1 MKVFKFGGASVNSA
15 DAVRNMAQIVQKH
28 LESTPLVVVVS
39 AMGKTTNLL
48 EKLVPTDSSF
58 ITPALPKATA
68 LSSAEIN
75 QISENHSSLR
85 QQLED
90 YHIDI
95 AKSLIPNNEEIVNKV
110 HTLLRQL
117 DDTIQ
122 SLITPALPKAT
133 ALSSAEI
140 NQISENHS
148 SPITQYNYN
157 YDQVVSYGELIS
169 TTIIAEYLNHLGINT
184 LWEDARQLIHTD
196 NHYREGRVD
205 WQATQQAIQN
215 SIFKNQN
222 SHSVIITQGF
232 IGGTDGGT
240 TTLGREGS
248 DYSAAILAYCLGA
261 ESVTIWKDVPGFL
274 NADPKFFHDT
284 VKIGQIPYNE
294 AIELAYYGA
303 SVIHPKT
310 VKPIQNK
317 GIPLYIRSFIS
328 PDVEGS
334 VVGNYHT
341 ISPETPLYIFKNN
354 QILLSILPR
363 DYSFIAEDNLQVIF
377 GILSKIGIRVN
388 LMQNSALSFS
398 ICIDNNPQ
406 RVGVLIERL
415 KSVFR
420 VRYNENLQLI
430 TIRYYTQQV
439 IDRIVAGRP
448 ILLEQRSRST
458 EQLIVPCR

>member
-15 DAVRNMAQIVQKH
+15 DAVRNMAQVVQSH
-28 LESTPLVVVVS
+28 LESKPLMVVVS

-48 EKLVPTDSSF
+48 EKLVPGSADV
-58 ITPALPKATA
+58 
-68 LSSAEIN
+68 SSAN
-75 QISENHSSLR
+75 ALR
-85 QQLED
+85 KQLEV
-90 YHIDI
+90 YHLDI
-95 AKSLIPNNEEIVNKV
+95 AKSLIPNDKTIIKKIQD
-110 HTLLRQL
+110 LLHQL
-117 DDTIQ
+117 DNTIV
-122 SLITPALPKAT
+122 SLQPDAA
-133 ALSSAEI
+133 
-140 NQISENHS
+140 H
-148 SPITQYNYN
+148 YNYN
-157 YDQVVSYGELIS
+157 YDQVVSFGEIIS

-184 LWEDARQLIHTD
+184 LWSDARQLIQTD

-205 WQATQQAIQN
+205 WQASETATKTLLAV
-215 SIFKNQN
+215 SITYN
-222 SHSVIITQGF
+222 VILTQGF
-232 IGGTDGGT
+232 IGGTVDHKT

-248 DYSAAILAYCLGA
+248 DYSAAILAYCLNA

-274 NADPKFFHDT
+274 NADPKFFADT
-284 VKIGQIPYNE
+284 VKISQIPYNE

-317 GIPLYIRSFIS
+317 GIPLFIRSFIT
-328 PDVEGS
+328 PEAEGS
-334 VVGNYHT
+334 SIGDYKT
-341 ISPETPLYIFKNN
+341 IVPETPLYIFKNN

-406 RVGVLIERL
+406 LINPLIEEL
-415 KSVFR
+415 KSMFR

-430 TIRYYTQQV
+430 TIRYYTQEV
-439 IDRIVAGRP
+439 IDSIVAGRP
-448 ILLEQRSRST
+448 ILLEQRSRTT
-458 EQLIVPCR
+458 EQLIVPA

>member
-15 DAVRNMAQIVQKH
+15 DAVRNMAQVVQSH
-28 LESTPLVVVVS
+28 LESKPLMVVVS

-48 EKLVPTDSSF
+48 EKLVPGSADV
-58 ITPALPKATA
+58 
-68 LSSAEIN
+68 SSAN
-75 QISENHSSLR
+75 TLR
-85 QQLED
+85 QQLEV
-90 YHIDI
+90 YHLDI
-95 AKSLIPNNEEIVNKV
+95 AKSLIPNDKTIIKKIQD
-110 HTLLRQL
+110 LLHQL
-117 DDTIQ
+117 DNTIV
-122 SLITPALPKAT
+122 SLQPDAA
-133 ALSSAEI
+133 
-140 NQISENHS
+140 H
-148 SPITQYNYN
+148 YNYN
-157 YDQVVSYGELIS
+157 YDQVVSFGEIIS

-184 LWEDARQLIHTD
+184 LWSDARQLIQTD

-205 WQATQQAIQN
+205 WQASETATKTLLAD
-215 SIFKNQN
+215 SITYN
-222 SHSVIITQGF
+222 VILTQGF
-232 IGGTDGGT
+232 IGGTVDHKT

-248 DYSAAILAYCLGA
+248 DYSAAILAYCLNA

-274 NADPKFFHDT
+274 NADPKFFADT
-284 VKIGQIPYNE
+284 VKISQIPYNE

-317 GIPLYIRSFIS
+317 GIPLFIRSFIT
-328 PDVEGS
+328 PEAEGS
-334 VVGNYHT
+334 SIGDYKT
-341 ISPETPLYIFKNN
+341 IVPETPLYIFKNN

-406 RVGVLIERL
+406 LINPLIEEL
-415 KSVFR
+415 KSMFR

-430 TIRYYTQQV
+430 TIRYYTQEV
-439 IDRIVAGRP
+439 IDSIVAGRP
-448 ILLEQRSRST
+448 ILLEQRSRTT
-458 EQLIVPCR
+458 EQLIVPA

>member
-15 DAVRNMAQIVQKH
+15 DAVRNMAQVVQSH
-28 LESTPLVVVVS
+28 LESKPLMVVVS

-48 EKLVPTDSSF
+48 EKLVPGSADV
-58 ITPALPKATA
+58 
-68 LSSAEIN
+68 SSAN
-75 QISENHSSLR
+75 ALR
-85 QQLED
+85 KQLEV
-90 YHIDI
+90 YHLDI
-95 AKSLIPNNEEIVNKV
+95 AKSLIPNDKTIIKKIQD
-110 HTLLRQL
+110 LLHQL
-117 DDTIQ
+117 DNTIV
-122 SLITPALPKAT
+122 SLQPDAA
-133 ALSSAEI
+133 
-140 NQISENHS
+140 H
-148 SPITQYNYN
+148 YNYN
-157 YDQVVSYGELIS
+157 YDQVVSFGEIIS

-184 LWEDARQLIHTD
+184 LWSDARQLIQTD

-205 WQATQQAIQN
+205 WQASETATKTLLAD
-215 SIFKNQN
+215 SITYN
-222 SHSVIITQGF
+222 VILTQGF
-232 IGGTDGGT
+232 IGGTVDHKT

-248 DYSAAILAYCLGA
+248 DYSAAILAYCLNA

-274 NADPKFFHDT
+274 NADPKFFADT
-284 VKIGQIPYNE
+284 VKISQIPYNE

-317 GIPLYIRSFIS
+317 GIPLFIRSFIT
-328 PDVEGS
+328 PEAEGS
-334 VVGNYHT
+334 SIGDYKT
-341 ISPETPLYIFKNN
+341 IVPETPLYIFKNN

-406 RVGVLIERL
+406 LINPLIEEL
-415 KSVFR
+415 KSMFR

-430 TIRYYTQQV
+430 TIRYYTQEV
-439 IDRIVAGRP
+439 IDSIVAGRP
-448 ILLEQRSRST
+448 ILLEQRSRTT
-458 EQLIVPCR
+458 EQLIVPA

>member
-15 DAVRNMAQIVQKH
+15 DAVRNMAQIVKGH
-28 LESTPLVVVVS
+28 LTAGEPLVVVVS

-48 EKLVPTDSSF
+48 EKLVPGV
-58 ITPALPKATA
+58 TPKEDAAR
-68 LSSAEIN
+68 
-75 QISENHSSLR
+75 LR
-85 QQLED
+85 QQLEN
-90 YHIDI
+90 YHREIAYALMPDNKDVQNDI
-95 AKSLIPNNEEIVNKV
+95 STILVRFDATIK
-110 HTLLRQL
+110 QL
-117 DDTIQ
+117 Q
-122 SLITPALPKAT
+122 KGKG
-133 ALSSAEI
+133 E
-140 NQISENHS
+140 
-148 SPITQYNYN
+148 YNYS
-157 YDQVVSYGELIS
+157 YDQTVSNGEVLS
-169 TTIIAEYLNHLGINT
+169 TTIIAHYLNGIGVKT
-184 LWEDARQLIHTD
+184 MLADARQLIITD
-196 NHYREGRVD
+196 DHYREGHVD
-205 WQATQQAIQN
+205 WEFTKGTCRLMMDAA
-215 SIFKNQN
+215 KGYD
-222 SHSVIITQGF
+222 VVLTQGF
-232 IGGTDGGT
+232 IGSVKNSDKT

-248 DYSAAILAYCLGA
+248 DYSAAILAYCLDA

-274 NADPKFFHDT
+274 NADPKYFDDT

-317 GIPLYIRSFIS
+317 GIPLYIRSFVTPES
-328 PDVEGS
+328 EGS
-334 VVGNYHT
+334 AVGNYHA
-341 ISPETPLYIFKNN
+341 ISPETPLYIVKND

-377 GILSKIGIRVN
+377 GILNELGIRVN

-415 KSVFR
+415 KSMFR

-430 TIRYYTQQV
+430 TIRYYTQEV
-439 IDRIVAGRP
+439 IDSIVGGRP

-458 EQLIVPCR
+458 EQIIVPAL

>member
-15 DAVRNMAQIVQKH
+15 DAVRNMAHIVQNH
-28 LESTPLVVVVS
+28 LESAPLVVVVS

-48 EKLVPTDSSF
+48 EKLVPG
-58 ITPALPKATA
+58 ITTSDERKA
-68 LSSAEIN
+68 
-75 QISENHSSLR
+75 LR

-90 YHIDI
+90 YHLGIV
-95 AKSLIPNNEEIVNKV
+95 KSLIPNEESIIDNVNN
-110 HTLLRQL
+110 LLHQL
-117 DDTIQ
+117 DSTIATLQ
-122 SLITPALPKAT
+122 SD
-133 ALSSAEI
+133 
-140 NQISENHS
+140 SEH
-148 SPITQYNYN
+148 YNYN
-157 YDQVVSYGELIS
+157 YDQVVSFGELIS

-184 LWEDARQLIHTD
+184 LWEDARQCIVTD
-196 NHYREGRVD
+196 NHHREGRVD
-205 WQATQQAIQN
+205 WESTRGECWRLKDNAIGYQ
-215 SIFKNQN
+215 
-222 SHSVIITQGF
+222 VVVLQGF
-232 IGGTDGGT
+232 IGATSDLKT

-248 DYSAAILAYCLGA
+248 DYSAAILAYCLDA

-274 NADPKFFHDT
+274 NADPKFFTDT

-317 GIPLYIRSFIS
+317 GIPLYIRSFIT
-328 PDVEGS
+328 PDAEGS
-334 VVGNYHT
+334 SIGDYKT
-341 ISPETPLYIFKNN
+341 IVPETPLYIFKNN

-406 RVGVLIERL
+406 LVTPLIEEL
-415 KSVFR
+415 KSMFR

-430 TIRYYTQQV
+430 TIRYYTQEV
-439 IDRIVAGRP
+439 IDRIVNGRP
-448 ILLEQRSRST
+448 ILLEQRSRTT
-458 EQLIVPCR
+458 EQIIVPIA